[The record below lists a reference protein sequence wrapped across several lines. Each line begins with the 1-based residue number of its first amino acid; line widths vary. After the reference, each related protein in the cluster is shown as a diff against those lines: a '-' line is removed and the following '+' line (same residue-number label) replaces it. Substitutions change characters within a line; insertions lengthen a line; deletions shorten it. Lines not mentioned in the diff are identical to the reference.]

1 MSAELDRSYRALLS
15 VPSIG
20 RLLIGMQAARIGQS
34 MVSVGIV
41 LFSLTAYHTPRIAGL
56 TTFFSI
62 FPGIVVSPIAGALLD
77 RHGRIRLIILDY
89 LVALA
94 ALVLMG
100 SLALASALPSW
111 LLIAIAAVGSLTN
124 PLSGSGV
131 RSIFPLI
138 VPIHLWERVN
148 AVDSTGFVFAAIVGP
163 PLAAGLVAF
172 FGGPVALI
180 IIGSTFALAAI
191 VLSGCK
197 EPPAT
202 TVASDRLLLEA
213 WHGLIYTWRNPT
225 LRGLGFSIS
234 VMNIGVGVVNIV
246 LPVLILQHLGLSE
259 MVVGLVFAVQGLA
272 GIASAMA
279 FGGVDSRNRER
290 TMLALP
296 MVATCTAI
304 ALLLIRTTL
313 SMMVI
318 VTMIIGLVQGPLDI
332 ALFTV
337 RQRRTD
343 PVWTGRAFAISM
355 SINFLGYPIGSLMA
369 GMMVSRSMEATLT
382 FGALTCLAAAGL
394 VIAMIPVNEVHS

>member
-1 MSAELDRSYRALLS
+1 
-15 VPSIG
+15 
-20 RLLIGMQAARIGQS
+20 
-34 MVSVGIV
+34 
-41 LFSLTAYHTPRIAGL
+41 
-56 TTFFSI
+56 
-62 FPGIVVSPIAGALLD
+62 
-77 RHGRIRLIILDY
+77 
-89 LVALA
+89 
-94 ALVLMG
+94 
-100 SLALASALPSW
+100 
-111 LLIAIAAVGSLTN
+111 
-124 PLSGSGV
+124 
-131 RSIFPLI
+131 
-138 VPIHLWERVN
+138 
-148 AVDSTGFVFAAIVGP
+148 
-163 PLAAGLVAF
+163 
-172 FGGPVALI
+172 
-180 IIGSTFALAAI
+180 
-191 VLSGCK
+191 
-197 EPPAT
+197 
-202 TVASDRLLLEA
+202 
-213 WHGLIYTWRNPT
+213 
-225 LRGLGFSIS
+225 
-234 VMNIGVGVVNIV
+234 
-246 LPVLILQHLGLSE
+246 